1 MLIEFYQLFGFFSEL
16 IYIDA
21 SSRSIP
27 IGKSYLSVSCSTPYR
42 LFVAIKV
49 SRPEMFLQFRQNQ
62 TSEWETIVE
71 VNESGT
77 FLINSV
83 TAIETDL
90 ERNET
95 CNILRYNRNRLLTR
109 CQIYANISIHL
120 ETCKDHLFPSLRCQL
135 SNGTDIIDSSWD
147 FKLEIKGK
155 WDKIVEVTRKQITYP

>member
-1 MLIEFYQLFGFFSEL
+1 
-16 IYIDA
+16 
-21 SSRSIP
+21 
-27 IGKSYLSVSCSTPYR
+27 
-42 LFVAIKV
+42 
-49 SRPEMFLQFRQNQ
+49 MFLQFRQNQ

-90 ERNET
+90 DRNEK
-95 CNILRYNRNRLLTR
+95 CDMFNRYRVLIG

-135 SNGTDIIDSSWD
+135 SNGTDIIDSSGD

-155 WDKIVEVTRKQITYP
+155 